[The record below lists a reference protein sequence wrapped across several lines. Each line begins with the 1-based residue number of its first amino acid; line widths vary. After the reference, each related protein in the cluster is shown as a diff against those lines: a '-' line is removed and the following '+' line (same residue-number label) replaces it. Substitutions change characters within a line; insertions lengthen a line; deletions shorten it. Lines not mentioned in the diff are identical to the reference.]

1 MKLLHFSDIHIG
13 MENYSKLDPET
24 GLSTRF
30 IDFMKT
36 FDFIVDTALT
46 EKVDAVIFAGDAYK
60 TRDPNPTQQRGFGE
74 HVKKIAKAGI
84 PVILVVGNHD
94 TPNASGKANTLDIY
108 SALEIDNVWVSR
120 KPELLN
126 IPTGA
131 GNLQIVTLPWL
142 HKDDYKSVGDKLKN
156 LYDKIKSDSPAIFLS
171 HVEVEGASYGS
182 EKGMA
187 IANDVTVPLP
197 LLQDKRLNYV
207 ALGHIHKHQ
216 VLGKDPLVIY
226 AGSPHRID
234 FGEEKEDKGVILI
247 DINPNVILPTKS
259 GVFHEAKRNEG
270 SPTNGG
276 SSNKLRDSSPTAQ
289 NDRYTTSYKFIDTN
303 CRQFLSIKLDL
314 KSTDSNSTQTILDE
328 IGKHDVTEKIVRLT
342 INIPGD
348 LEGEVEMDKIK
359 KALAGAHY
367 IAGISRNVE
376 RKERVKIEG
385 ADEVERLTPIEA
397 LGKYFQAKQI
407 SPERQKELEKY
418 AALLLD

>member
-30 IDFMKT
+30 LDFMKT
-36 FDFIVDTALT
+36 FDFIVDTALN

-60 TRDPNPTQQRGFGE
+60 TRDPNPTQQRGFGS
-74 HVKKIAKAGI
+74 HIKKIAKAGI
-84 PVILVVGNHD
+84 PVVLVVGNHD

-108 SALEIDNVWVSR
+108 SALEIDNVTVSR

-126 IPTGA
+126 IETKS

-142 HKDDYKSVGDKLKN
+142 HKDDYKKVGDQLKN

-171 HVEVEGASYGS
+171 HVEVEGASFGS

-197 LLQDKRLNYV
+197 LIQDKRLNYV

-216 VLGKDPLVIY
+216 VLSKNPLVVY

-234 FGEEKEDKGVILI
+234 FGEEKEDKGIILVE
-247 DINPNVILPTKS
+247 IN
-259 GVFHEAKRNEG
+259 
-270 SPTNGG
+270 
-276 SSNKLRDSSPTAQ
+276 SSLRDHEMAKQSQKKIATSPSAPR
-289 NDRYTTSYKFIDTN
+289 NDSFITSYQFLSTN
-303 CRQFLSIKLDL
+303 ARQFLSININL
-314 KSTDSNSTQTILDE
+314 KAEDKNPTKTILDE
-328 IGKHDVTEKIVRLT
+328 IGKHEVTEKVVRVT
-342 INIPGD
+342 INIPAD
-348 LEGEVEMDKIK
+348 LDKEIEMDKIK
-359 KALAGAHY
+359 KALSTAHY

-376 RKERVKIEG
+376 RRERVKLDGQE
-385 ADEVERLTPIEA
+385 EVERLTPIEA
-397 LGKYFQAKQI
+397 LNKYCEVKRYT
-407 SPERQKELEKY
+407 PEKKKELEKY
-418 AALLLD
+418 AAQLLES

>member
-30 IDFMKT
+30 LDFMKT
-36 FDFIVDTALT
+36 FDFIVDTALN

-60 TRDPNPTQQRGFGE
+60 TRDPNPTQQRGFGS
-74 HVKKIAKAGI
+74 HIKKIAKAGI
-84 PVILVVGNHD
+84 PVVLVVGNHD

-108 SALEIDNVWVSR
+108 SALEIDNVTVSR

-126 IPTGA
+126 IETKS

-142 HKDDYKSVGDKLKN
+142 HKDDYKKVGDKLKN

-197 LLQDKRLNYV
+197 LLQDKRLSYV

-216 VLGKDPLVIY
+216 ILSKDPLVVY

-234 FGEEKEDKGVILI
+234 FGEEKEDKGIILV
-247 DINPNVILPTKS
+247 DIGK
-259 GVFHEAKRNEG
+259 
-270 SPTNGG
+270 
-276 SSNKLRDSSPTAQ
+276 
-289 NDRYTTSYKFIDTN
+289 TTSFQFISTN
-303 CRQFLSIKLDL
+303 CRKFLSIIVDL
-314 KSTDSNSTQTILDE
+314 KPNDPNPTQTILDE
-328 IGKHDVTEKIVRLT
+328 ITKHEIKDCVVRLT
-342 INIPGD
+342 INIPAD
-348 LEGEVEMDKIK
+348 CDREIQMDKIK
-359 KALAGAHY
+359 KALSSAHY

-376 RKERVKIEG
+376 RAARLKIDGQE
-385 ADEVERLTPIEA
+385 EVERLTPIEA
-397 LGKYFQAKQI
+397 LNKYFEAKKF
-407 SPERQKELEKY
+407 SLERQKELEKY
-418 AALLLD
+418 AAQLLD